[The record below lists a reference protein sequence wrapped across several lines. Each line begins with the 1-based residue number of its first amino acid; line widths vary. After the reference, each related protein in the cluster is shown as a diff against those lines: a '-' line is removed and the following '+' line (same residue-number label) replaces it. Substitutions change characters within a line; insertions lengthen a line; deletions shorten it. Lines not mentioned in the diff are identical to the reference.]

1 MLKILLMDCNFYQ
14 VSGLS
19 LLILKHLSDYHL
31 LDKAIFLLPSQE
43 NNKNIANVIFQDEL
57 VTINIFNKMCINHN
71 ETEHKITEKITIHV
85 PFLPKS
91 KTLNDISMKICKIL
105 EISHADYNEFI
116 HEEEVYWKFGLKKY
130 AQLSDTENDVMIFI
144 GQGYNSAEI
153 SRILNRSRKTIR
165 THYRSA
171 FRKMGAENQ
180 AEFYRYASFIA
191 KCGCAERK
199 TLCL

>member
-1 MLKILLMDCNFYQ
+1 MLNILLMDYNFYQ

-19 LLILKHLSDYHL
+19 LLILKNLPDYRL
-31 LDKAIFLLPSQE
+31 LDEVIFLLPSQE
-43 NNKNIANVIFQDEL
+43 NNKDIANVIFHDEL
-57 VTINIFNKMCINHN
+57 VTINVFNKIRINRN
-71 ETEHKITEKITIHV
+71 ETERKRAEKITIHV

-105 EISHADYNEFI
+105 EIAHADYNEFI
-116 HEEEVYWKFGLKKY
+116 NKEEVYWKFGVKKY
-130 AQLSDTENDVMIFI
+130 AQLSDAENDVMIFI

-191 KCGCAERK
+191 KCGCGERN

>member
-1 MLKILLMDCNFYQ
+1 MLNMLLMDSNFYQ
-14 VSGLS
+14 MSGLS
-19 LLILKHLSDYHL
+19 LLILKHLPDDR
-31 LDKAIFLLPSQE
+31 LDKAFFLLPSQE
-43 NNKNIANVIFQDEL
+43 KNKDIANIIFHDEL
-57 VTINIFNKMCINHN
+57 VTINIFNQMHINHN
-71 ETEHKITEKITIHV
+71 EMGRKKAEKITIHI

-105 EISHADYNEFI
+105 EIAHADYNEFI
-116 HEEEVYWKFGLKKY
+116 NKEEVYWKFGLKKY

-165 THYRSA
+165 THYRNA

-191 KCGCAERK
+191 RCRCGERN